1 MTTYNDEPP
10 LRPSVRRGSGCS
22 VAGAVAAVVLIALG
36 ALLAYLAI
44 LGRDL
49 YQKGSDVVEKAE
61 RRVSAPLRLSNTPTP
76 ALATTSV
83 LARKLEDASE
93 LTTAV
98 YTLETVVTESLDRK
112 LGELTIGTTELL
124 YVAHGVVRAGI
135 DLSEIDDSNFE
146 VDMEGRTLTV
156 TLPPPRILDR
166 KIDVDKSYVYD
177 ARKSLLGPA
186 DPAMQSNAER
196 FALEQIVY
204 SACEGGVMEQ
214 ANTRA
219 LMAVGKLLEDAAGY
233 EEVVVL
239 TQEPEAGECPSGPP
253 PTSTPG
259 TVQEMPEGSRS
270 DSVEIHPLALHHNP
284 LNGLIR
290 C

>member
-1 MTTYNDEPP
+1 MTTYNDQPS
-10 LRPSVRRGSGCS
+10 LRPTLRRGPGCGG
-22 VAGAVAAVVLIALG
+22 VGAVAAVALIAFG
-36 ALLAYLAI
+36 ALLAYFAF

-49 YQKGSDVVEKAE
+49 YSKGSDVVEKAE
-61 RRVSAPLRLSNTPTP
+61 RRVSAPLRLPNTPTP
-76 ALATTSV
+76 ALATTAI
-83 LARKLEDASE
+83 LARKLEDATE
-93 LTTAV
+93 LTTAI

-146 VDMEGRTLTV
+146 VDLDRRTLTV

-204 SACEGGVMEQ
+204 SACEGGVMNQ
-214 ANTRA
+214 ANGRA
-219 LMAVGKLLEDAAGY
+219 LLAVEKLLEDAAGY
-233 EEVVVL
+233 KQVIVL
-239 TQEPEAGECPSGPP
+239 TQPPEAGECPSGPP

-259 TVQEMPEGSRS
+259 TVQELPEG
-270 DSVEIHPLALHHNP
+270 
-284 LNGLIR
+284 
-290 C
+290 